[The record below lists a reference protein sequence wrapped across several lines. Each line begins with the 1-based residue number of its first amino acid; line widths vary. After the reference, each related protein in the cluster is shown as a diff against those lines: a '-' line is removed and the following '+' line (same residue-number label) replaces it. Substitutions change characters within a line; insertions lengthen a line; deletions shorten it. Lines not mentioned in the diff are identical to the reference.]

1 MADLLSFKPEGVVP
15 LRLMHPV
22 DETKY
27 IGVTVN
33 LKSLD
38 SPEIKAIQRKHRE
51 EMLRSG
57 KGLKLSAAKLDKQ
70 SEETLVAAIE
80 SWTFEEGDDGEQAML
95 GNDPNPACNDV
106 NKLKLIKS
114 VFGKQ
119 IDAALEDETQFF
131 TKS

>member
-1 MADLLSFKPEGVVP
+1 MDLLAFKPEGVVA

-27 IGVTVN
+27 VGVTVN

-38 SPEIKAIQRKHRE
+38 SPEIKALQRKHRE

-70 SEETLVAAIE
+70 SEETLVAAID
-80 SWTFEEGDDGEQAML
+80 SWTFEQGDDGEQAML
-95 GNDPNPACNDV
+95 GDDPSPKCDEK
-106 NKLKLIKS
+106 NKLKLIRS

-119 IDAALEDETQFF
+119 IDSALEDETQFF

>member
-22 DETKY
+22 DESKY
-27 IGVTVN
+27 VGVTVN

-38 SPEIKAIQRKHRE
+38 SPEIKAISRKHRE

-57 KGLKLSAAKLDKQ
+57 KGLRLSAAKLDKQ
-70 SEETLVAAIE
+70 SEETLVAAID
-80 SWTFEEGDDGEQAML
+80 SWTFEEGDDGEVATL
-95 GNDPNPACNDV
+95 GGEPNPPCNEK

-119 IDAALEDETQFF
+119 IDSALEDETQFF
-131 TKS
+131 TGS

>member
-27 IGVTVN
+27 VGVTVN

-57 KGLKLSAAKLDKQ
+57 KGLRLSAAKLDKQ
-70 SEETLVAAIE
+70 SEETLVAAIA
-80 SWTFEEGDDGEQAML
+80 SWTFEEGDDGEQANL
-95 GNDPNPACNDV
+95 AGDTNPACNEK
-106 NKLKLIKS
+106 NKLLLIRS

-119 IDAALEDETQFF
+119 IDDALADETQFF
-131 TKS
+131 TAS

>member
-1 MADLLSFKPEGVVP
+1 MDILSFKPEGVVP
-15 LRLMHPV
+15 LRLTHPM

-38 SPEIKAIQRKHRE
+38 SPEIKALQRKHRE
-51 EMLRSG
+51 EVLRSG

-70 SEETLVAAIE
+70 SEETLVAAIA
-80 SWTFEEGDDGEQAML
+80 SWTFEKGDDGEQANL
-95 GNDPNPACNDV
+95 AGDENPACDEK
-106 NKLKLIKS
+106 NKLLLIRS
-114 VFGKQ
+114 IFGKQ
-119 IDAALEDETQFF
+119 IDSALEDETQFF